1 MYRPLIQSIGLSNEI
16 IEAFKYT
23 IAGGSSAKVTSDR
36 EIYEE
41 IERELKKDPKYKM
54 CINTIP
60 ECRINV
66 WKRH

>member
-1 MYRPLIQSIGLSNEI
+1 LSDEI
-16 IEAFKYT
+16 IGAFKYT
-23 IAGGSSAKVTSDR
+23 IAGGLSAKVTDMR
-36 EIYEE
+36 EIYEA

-54 CINTIP
+54 CMNTIP